1 MHATI
6 RVMEGTF
13 NTVVW
18 VVCSI
23 GIVVAFATLF
33 GKPWEDYGKGR
44 LVMDHDL
51 STGPAAGSAAA
62 VAERDT
68 EIREM
73 LEARNARRTRR
84 GEAPLDIDAEI
95 ARLTVP
101 AFDEALLG
109 EIRDL
114 VHARNA
120 RRARLGKAPLDVES
134 EIQREIAALSQLA
147 G

>member
-1 MHATI
+1 MQ
-6 RVMEGTF
+6 GTF

-18 VVCSI
+18 VVSAL
-23 GIVVAFATLF
+23 GIVAAIATLF
-33 GKPWEDYGKGR
+33 GKPWDDYGKGR
-44 LVMDHDL
+44 LVMDRDR
-51 STGPAAGSAAA
+51 SDGPATGSAAA
-62 VAERDT
+62 NAERDA

-73 LEARNARRTRR
+73 LEARNARRVRR
-84 GEAPLDIDAEI
+84 GEQPLDIDAEI

-101 AFDEALLG
+101 AFDEELLG

-120 RRARLGKAPLDVES
+120 RRLRLGKPPLDVEA
-134 EIQREIAALSQLA
+134 EIQREIAALSRLA